1 LWRVR
6 QARTWVGWKHGAQR
20 ALGATIL
27 LGCVW
32 TCESKINAVGN
43 KNGVSGMVVEFF
55 AIVGLN
61 AHDGAL
67 KLRVNESMKS
77 NQSR

>member
-1 LWRVR
+1 
-6 QARTWVGWKHGAQR
+6 
-20 ALGATIL
+20 
-27 LGCVW
+27 
-32 TCESKINAVGN
+32 
-43 KNGVSGMVVEFF
+43 MVVEFF